1 MEYLVVTQNLM
12 KGFNGVIAVDHVNL
26 HIKRGEIYGLLG
38 PNGSGKTTLMKLL
51 MNLLKPE
58 KGSMEIFG
66 EPLKTSSYSFF
77 RRIGSIIESP
87 VFYDKL
93 SALENLQLHCRY
105 MGYHNEDDI
114 QEALDMV
121 TLTGIK
127 EKKVREFSLGMKQR
141 LAIARAI
148 LTKPEFLILDEPI
161 NGLDPLG
168 IIEIRDLLK
177 KMNREYGITIL
188 MSSHI
193 LSEIEH
199 IADTVGILDQGKLLQ
214 ETLMDDLKNN
224 YGEYVELKT
233 SQIQKAAYLLTEK
246 LNMNNFKTMD
256 SSTIRIY
263 EPGVDPERLF
273 RVFMDENVIPE
284 AFTKKSSSLE
294 EYFLSLIRKQS

>member
-12 KGFNGVIAVDHVNL
+12 KEFNGVIAVDHVNL

-161 NGLDPLG
+161 NGLDPIG

-177 KMNREYGITIL
+177 RMNREYGITIL

-263 EPGVDPERLF
+263 ELGVDPERLF

>member
-12 KGFNGVIAVDHVNL
+12 KEFNGVIAVDHVNL

-263 EPGVDPERLF
+263 ELGVDPERLF